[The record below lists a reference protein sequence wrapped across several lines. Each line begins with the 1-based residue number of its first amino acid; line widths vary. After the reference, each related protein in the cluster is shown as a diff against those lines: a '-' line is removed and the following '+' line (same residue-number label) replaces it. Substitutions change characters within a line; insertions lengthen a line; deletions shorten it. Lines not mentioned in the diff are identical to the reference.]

1 MNNAS
6 VAYLEAFASKFHEL
20 HTLYE
25 LLGIEGISRVAHPE
39 LSAELDKFPSYE
51 KVIIAI
57 GLTVNCY
64 LIHRE
69 RKAVFHVLEI
79 GSEVCTKKY
88 NLGETLRAPLGVI
101 RLKDFTPEPLVKKI
115 ALIDKIDGNGV
126 YGEIFYEIFPG
137 RFSPEKPDYN
147 NPKDFIKKDT
157 PSCHDVL
164 LKTIR
169 DIPITK

>member
-39 LSAELDKFPSYE
+39 LSVELDKFPSYE
-51 KVIIAI
+51 KVIIVI
-57 GLTVNCY
+57 GLTVDCY

-69 RKAVFHVLEI
+69 RKTVFHILEI
-79 GSEVCTKKY
+79 GSEVCVKKD
-88 NLGETLRAPLGVI
+88 NLGGALRTSLDTI
-101 RLKDFTPEPLVKKI
+101 RLKDFIPEPLVKKI

-126 YGEIFYEIFPG
+126 YGEILYEIFPG

-147 NPKDFIKKDT
+147 NPKDFIKRDT
-157 PSCHDVL
+157 PSVHDVL
-164 LKTIR
+164 LNAIR
-169 DIPITK
+169 DIPIAK